1 MQVVDQVLLTFLGK
15 PYKNLKSTKRKKKEE
30 KKRRNVTSKE
40 TIEGTKNIKK
50 IVEKTTIKQTSKAS
64 TTKTVT
70 TTRPMVRSTTMRNYY
85 SKENN
90 FNKPIY
96 PRNNQKSNGQFE
108 YYDNNNYIQEYQ
120 CGLDY
125 YNKPQNPG
133 NEQYYSNPNGGDKNY
148 YDECKDDYYDDNE
161 NDSSEDYEDEY
172 SESTEESSKEEVNF
186 FDKYCRLVKR
196 VLDEC

>member
-70 TTRPMVRSTTMRNYY
+70 TTSM
-85 SKENN
+85 
-90 FNKPIY
+90 F
-96 PRNNQKSNGQFE
+96 
-108 YYDNNNYIQEYQ
+108 EYQ